1 MIKAIVC
8 VSNNWCIGKNNN
20 LLFHLPKD
28 FEFFKDQTIH
38 EVVLCGRKTLESLP
52 GNRPL
57 KNRSTIC
64 LCSEENKRADCFC
77 IHNFEEALKL
87 AQELSK
93 TQDIWII
100 GGQSIYEKFI
110 DFCDM
115 VWVTKVNDEING
127 DAFFPN
133 LDIKDNFKLVW
144 ESDPETDNGYE
155 IKFCQY
161 MRILANE

>member
-1 MIKAIVC
+1 MIKAIVA
-8 VSNNWCIGKNNN
+8 VSDNWCIGKDNK

-28 FEFFKDQTIH
+28 FEFFKSHTMNK
-38 EVVLCGRKTLESLP
+38 VVLCGRKTLESFP

-57 KNRSTIC
+57 RNRSTIC
-64 LCSEENKRADCFC
+64 LCSEENKRDDCFC

-110 DFCDM
+110 DFCDII
-115 VWVTKVNDEING
+115 WVTKINTEVGG

-133 LDIKDNFKLVW
+133 LDNKDNFKLVW
-144 ESDPETDNGYE
+144 ESDSEIDNGHE

-161 MRILANE
+161 MRIN